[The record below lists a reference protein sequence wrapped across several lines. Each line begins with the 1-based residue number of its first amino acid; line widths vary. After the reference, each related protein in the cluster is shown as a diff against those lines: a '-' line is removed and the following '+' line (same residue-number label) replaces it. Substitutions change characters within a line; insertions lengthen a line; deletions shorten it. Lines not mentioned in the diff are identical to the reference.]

1 MISAVNTNSSSFAL
15 WNRATGEILHLLLS
29 LQYTID
35 EIHLS
40 VRRSGLGSIKHL
52 VQIRHGLSKHSFRT
66 RVHLIFVKNIICDND

>member
-52 VQIRHGLSKHSFRT
+52 VQIRHGLNQYLYLT
-66 RVHLIFVKNIICDND
+66 GVHLISVMDII